1 MVGCPHRHSG
11 HEFEPTRRES
21 GGQGSLVGC
30 SPWGHKESDTTTE
43 QQSVRCLQ
51 ERMLQGQGG
60 QGAVGSPVCMQ
71 RVGRTAGSGCSRA
84 RLRATV
90 EGSPAWVQ
98 SGTDGR
104 ERMLQGQ
111 ASGSQGAVG
120 SPVWVQSGTDGR
132 ELLGETDSG
141 AGSADKGGQGA
152 VGSPAWA
159 QSGTD
164 GRERML
170 QGQAL
175 GNRGGEPCLGAERDG
190 RQRAAR

>member
-1 MVGCPHRHSG
+1 MVGWPHRHSG
-11 HEFEPTRRES
+11 HEFEPTHRES

-30 SPWGHKESDTTTE
+30 SPWGHKEWDTTTE

-51 ERMLQGQGG
+51 ERMLQGQ
-60 QGAVGSPVCMQ
+60 
-71 RVGRTAGSGCSRA
+71 
-84 RLRATV
+84 
-90 EGSPAWVQ
+90 
-98 SGTDGR
+98 
-104 ERMLQGQ
+104 
-111 ASGSQGAVG
+111 
-120 SPVWVQSGTDGR
+120 
-132 ELLGETDSG
+132 
-141 AGSADKGGQGA
+141 GGQGA

-190 RQRAAR
+190 RQRADAPGPGFGQPWGRALPGCRAGRTAESC